1 MSNIESLDF
10 KIINLLTAEQ
20 AHKFRVIPAQKGPE
34 GLSVFAPMDRPLPQ
48 NELEFLLGKKVQA
61 QFIDSELFDKQL
73 NTYYPF
79 SLARIEKSKADL
91 REESDVIRFVRK
103 IFEEAVAMGAS
114 DIHIERYET
123 YARIRFRWEGQLVE
137 KYEVRAGQYNAVVSR
152 IKILA
157 ELDIAE
163 RRLPQDGRIHLES
176 QGKKIDMRVSTL
188 PGRYGE
194 KIVLRLLT
202 RSQSFLNLQNLGMQ
216 PAEYD
221 RFSQSL
227 HHSNGII
234 LITGPTGSGK
244 TTTLYA
250 ALSRLNQPMLN
261 ISTIEDPIEY
271 NIEGINQVQVK
282 EDIGLSFERTLRAL
296 LRQDPNVIM
305 IGEIRDKTTAE
316 IAIRA
321 ALTGHLV
328 FSTLHTNSS
337 WDAVTRLIDMGIEP
351 YLLAASIRLLA
362 AQRLL
367 RVLCKHC
374 RKQSESLDFPQL
386 QQQENIQQHY
396 LPEGCPACHYTGYAR
411 RKAVYEVI
419 PLNRELSTKI
429 KALDLEIEDY
439 MQANK
444 LQTLREQVLQ
454 LVRTGETSLEEA
466 VMYLI

>member
-1 MSNIESLDF
+1 MQIEAVDF
-10 KIINLLTAEQ
+10 KTLNLLTAEQ
-20 AHKFRVIPAQKGPE
+20 AHKFKVIPAHAAQDT
-34 GLSVFAPMDRPLPQ
+34 LHVFAPEGSPFPQ
-48 NELEFLLGKKVQA
+48 SELEFLLGTGIHPEWV
-61 QFIDSELFDKQL
+61 DPDLFEKQL

-79 SLARIEKSKADL
+79 SLSRMEKSKADL

-103 IFEEAVAMGAS
+103 VFEEAAAMGAS
-114 DIHIERYET
+114 DIHIERYES
-123 YARIRFRWEGQLVE
+123 YARIRFRWEGQLIE
-137 KYEVRAGQYNAVVSR
+137 KYEVPAGQYNAVVSR
-152 IKILA
+152 IKILS

-163 RRLPQDGRIHLES
+163 RRLPQDGRIHIES
-176 QGKKIDMRVSTL
+176 QSKKIDMRVSTL

-194 KIVLRLLT
+194 KVVLRLLT
-202 RSQSFLNLQNLGMQ
+202 RSQSFLDLQNLGML
-216 PAEYD
+216 PAEYE
-221 RFSQSL
+221 RLSL
-227 HHSNGII
+227 SLKHSGGII

-250 ALSRLNQPMLN
+250 ALSRLNQPMVN

-282 EDIGLSFERTLRAL
+282 DEIGLSFERTLRAL

-337 WDAVTRLIDMGIEP
+337 WDAVTRLIDMGVEP

-367 RVLCKHC
+367 RVLCPHC
-374 RKQSESLDFPQL
+374 RQLSEELEFPQI
-386 QQQENIQQHY
+386 QQQENLHQHY
-396 LPEGCPACHYTGYAR
+396 VPQGCPACHYTGYTR
-411 RKAVYEVI
+411 RKAIYEVI
-419 PLNRELSTKI
+419 PLNRELCAKI
-429 KALDLEIEDY
+429 KNLDLDIEPY
-439 MQANK
+439 
-444 LQTLREQVLQ
+444 LQENDIKTLREHVLE
-454 LVRTGETSLEEA
+454 LIRKGETSLEEGA
-466 VMYLI
+466 MYLI